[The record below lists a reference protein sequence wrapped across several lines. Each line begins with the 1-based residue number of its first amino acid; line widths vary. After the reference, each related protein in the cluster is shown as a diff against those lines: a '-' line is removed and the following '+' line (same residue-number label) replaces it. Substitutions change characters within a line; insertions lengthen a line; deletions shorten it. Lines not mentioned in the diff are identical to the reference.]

1 MVFFIR
7 TDRPALSVL
16 CGFLMILTVIGCSA
30 TQAGMFYTARG
41 SPAAVD
47 RTALDTAQVLSRQ
60 PVSRESPPLITAGRG
75 TRKHLGMEEGVE
87 LECPVGEGCS
97 YRTQKLE
104 FTLAKE
110 ILMVHVEYKH
120 KEYKAGAQDPPK
132 ATECNGPEEN
142 IIAVREDPEGAE
154 IDSAGNEETELSKKD
169 IEAGT
174 HSPAQQVD
182 LQLGCIQS
190 MFMAMKC
197 TAEHSAYV
205 ALLIALALAVM
216 DGSGDY
222 GVVAF
227 LLKRGFPISAF
238 LVLGTEC
245 LAAGVVIGKPVKL

>member
-1 MVFFIR
+1 M
-7 TDRPALSVL
+7 
-16 CGFLMILTVIGCSA
+16 
-30 TQAGMFYTARG
+30 
-41 SPAAVD
+41 
-47 RTALDTAQVLSRQ
+47 
-60 PVSRESPPLITAGRG
+60 
-75 TRKHLGMEEGVE
+75 
-87 LECPVGEGCS
+87 
-97 YRTQKLE
+97 
-104 FTLAKE
+104 
-110 ILMVHVEYKH
+110 
-120 KEYKAGAQDPPK
+120 QDPPK
-132 ATECNGPEEN
+132 TAECCDPEEN
-142 IIAVREDPEGAE
+142 ITAVREDPERAE

-174 HSPAQQVD
+174 HSQAEQVDNEEIELSEIQKTDIEAGNVNQSQAEQAD

-197 TAEHSAYV
+197 TAEHSTYV

-227 LLKRGFPISAF
+227 LLKRGFPVSAF